1 MKKTMITVLV
11 ILVVFVS
18 GIGFGVH
25 TMMNHIY
32 SRDGVVIEV
41 NTETNKVIW
50 IDGVGHEWAIEDTED
65 WMIDDGITVI
75 NFDMFTDNI
84 EDDYI
89 INYRYSN
96 R

>member
-11 ILVVFVS
+11 ILMVFVS

-32 SRDGVVIEV
+32 SRDGIVVEV
-41 NTETNKVIW
+41 NTETNEVIW
-50 IDGVGHEWAIEDTED
+50 VDSVGYEWAIEGTDD
-65 WMIDDGITVI
+65 WMIGDGITVI

-84 EDDYI
+84 KDDYTI
-89 INYRYSN
+89 EHRYSN